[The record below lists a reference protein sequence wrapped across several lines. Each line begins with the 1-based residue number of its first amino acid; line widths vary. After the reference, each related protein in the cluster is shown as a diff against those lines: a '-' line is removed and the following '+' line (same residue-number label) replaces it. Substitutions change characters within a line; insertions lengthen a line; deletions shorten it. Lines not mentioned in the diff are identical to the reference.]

1 MFNSVFPKV
10 LIKGDVVVKRFAK
23 TLIVLT
29 AFFLLIPSALQ
40 AQVRI
45 VQQPQTA
52 PVVVAPSQEMESSEE
67 PAKVSRSDLSKE
79 LVKAAVACQRRGEI
93 TRLELLRLR
102 VAMLSPAFRAK
113 AEDLAVIQIAASGQ
127 DGPFSVDENGEIVRE
142 TIDWEGLG
150 AFLEKLI
157 PLILMLIKAFGG

>member
-1 MFNSVFPKV
+1 MRTKLYFVS
-10 LIKGDVVVKRFAK
+10 LA
-23 TLIVLT
+23 LT
-29 AFFLLIPSALQ
+29 AFFLLAPSIAH

-45 VQQPQTA
+45 VQQPTTA
-52 PVVVAPSQEMESSEE
+52 PVVSAHSQESQLSEE
-67 PAKVSRSDLSKE
+67 PSKVSRSDISKE
-79 LVKAAVACQRRGEI
+79 IVKAAVACQRRGEI

-127 DGPFSVDENGEIVRE
+127 EGPFSVDENGEIVRE